1 MHRLNAEGQHRGSG
15 ALLLIL
21 LCIGLLL
28 SAGMVSATHSHADGV
43 SHADCGLCTT
53 AHVGIIAAVADV
65 LLTVPQVF
73 EKIDFDLPSAPHCEL
88 VRFELF
94 TRPPPADALL
104 S

>member
-1 MHRLNAEGQHRGSG
+1 MHRLKAEGEQRGFG
-15 ALLLIL
+15 ALLLIV

-28 SAGMVSATHSHADGV
+28 SAGFIAATHGHADGA

-53 AHVGIIAAVADV
+53 AHVGIIAAAAEV
-65 LLTVPQVF
+65 LVTVPQVF
-73 EKIDFDLPSAPHCEL
+73 DKIEFDLPPAPHREL

-94 TRPPPADALL
+94 TRPPPADANL